1 MAVIAAI
8 LNGRGNCD
16 VRSGFTRDTADSIAT
31 LYIAIYRQVPDG
43 SAIQTAKQADGDVGQ
58 IDIQTLNGM
67 PLSVKGAGI
76 GAIIA
81 VVRILA
87 DGRPFHRICADEA
100 GGGIIPVRVK
110 CTVVENDVVRQYSA
124 RATVLRLAA
133 RTVDNIPE
141 QL

>member
-8 LNGRGNCD
+8 LNGRGSCA

-31 LYIAIYRQVPDG
+31 LYIAIYRQVSDG
-43 SAIQTAKQADGDVGQ
+43 SILQTAKQADGDVGQ

-67 PLSVKGAGI
+67 PPSVKGAGI
-76 GAIIA
+76 GGIIIA

-87 DGRPFHRICADEA
+87 DGRPFLSGLAA
-100 GGGIIPVRVK
+100 GAGSIGSVRVK
-110 CTVVENDVVRQYSA
+110 RTVVENDVVHQHSA
-124 RATVLRLAA
+124 RARVLRLTA

>member
-16 VRSGFTRDTADSIAT
+16 VRSGFTHDTADSIAT
-31 LYIAIYRQVPDG
+31 LYIAIYRQVPDS
-43 SAIQTAKQADGDVGQ
+43 SAIQTTKQADGDVGQ

-76 GAIIA
+76 GVISA

-87 DGRPFHRICADEA
+87 DGRPRFVIQ
-100 GGGIIPVRVK
+100 INVRS
-110 CTVVENDVVRQYSA
+110 QYSA
-124 RATVLRLAA
+124 RATVQRLAA